1 MKRMK
6 ETFGKNGKNKKKR
19 CDQKEVR
26 KKGVHTRTAQ
36 RKKKKGARNAR
47 KKGKLERSAN
57 VKMKERSVKRSSE
70 KSEKGKE
77 ECRRPKKDRRAEGH
91 QRNTLVRKEKV
102 NPNT

>member
-1 MKRMK
+1 MKRIK
-6 ETFGKNGKNKKKR
+6 ETSGKTVKKKKER

-26 KKGVHTRTAQ
+26 KKGVHTRTAE

-47 KKGKLERSAN
+47 KKGKLERRAN

-70 KSEKGKE
+70 KSETGKE
-77 ECRRPKKDRRAEGH
+77 ECRRPKKDRRGEWH